1 MEIKEISE
9 ELQQFE
15 NLIKMIN
22 FEYNQYFTGN
32 IKHPP
37 IVHERTVNKI
47 IRKYNIHQITN
58 STLRFK
64 FNNLVAKY
72 LTFKERWRRKMLEFE
87 GVKKSYI
94 KKEIETNTENYDFEN
109 SNKLSYEN
117 ELNKLPANYNRKK
130 IISLIESK
138 RIELENKGYKNI
150 EIKIDMSN
158 GKPRLKIRPK
168 R

>member
-1 MEIKEISE
+1 
-9 ELQQFE
+9 
-15 NLIKMIN
+15 
-22 FEYNQYFTGN
+22 
-32 IKHPP
+32 
-37 IVHERTVNKI
+37 
-47 IRKYNIHQITN
+47 
-58 STLRFK
+58 
-64 FNNLVAKY
+64 
-72 LTFKERWRRKMLEFE
+72 MLEFE